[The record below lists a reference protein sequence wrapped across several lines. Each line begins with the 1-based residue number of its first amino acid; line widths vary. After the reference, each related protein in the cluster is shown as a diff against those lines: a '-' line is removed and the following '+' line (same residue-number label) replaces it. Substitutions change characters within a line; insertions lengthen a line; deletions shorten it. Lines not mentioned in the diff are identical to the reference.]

1 MCGRSLDG
9 NREISRP
16 TGGRKLSNRPASG
29 RRGAIADDERTREVS
44 PPALAKAP
52 DPAIVAVKPTNKA
65 GQPAAELGERRAGTE
80 GLAGAGT
87 RQGTAKHV
95 PGAEPGKRVPGAG
108 SRTDSRK
115 AQEEGTV
122 HHALLPPQYRSVP
135 GSVPR
140 AQA

>member
-16 TGGRKLSNRPASG
+16 AGGMWPIRPASG
-29 RRGAIADDERTREVS
+29 RRGAVADDERPREVS

-65 GQPAAELGERRAGTE
+65 AEPGERRAGTE

-115 AQEEGTV
+115 AQEEGTG
-122 HHALLPPQYRSVP
+122 HHALPPPQPRSVP